1 MASLTIRL
9 LGIPEIRYGERALS
23 FRTRKVLALL
33 VYLAVERGMLGRGS
47 LMALLWP
54 ESPAKSAAAS
64 LRVTLS
70 RLRKAL
76 ELAGDVIITEGG
88 HVGFDFNYAIDLDL
102 NWLATAARP
111 ETAPDE
117 LNPIL
122 ALDRGGFLAGF
133 TLPDAPGFDNWA
145 AIQRET
151 CQRQLETVYD
161 RLSQHLLAIHN
172 NAAAVET
179 AARWVARAPL
189 SEQAYRRL
197 MAAQAL
203 NGQRSAAL
211 QTYEQL
217 RVTLQQELSLE
228 PSRETAVLADNIG
241 QGRVVENRSGLSSG
255 EGSGSTGAAERRLLL
270 PLVGRSS
277 EHSQLV
283 ATFGQASQD
292 EAQVVAVIGAAG
304 SGKTRLVSAFQE
316 WVLLDSPEAE
326 VWQGRAF
333 ETGGRLVYQPVVE
346 ALRTRLEAVNAPE
359 DLLEDVWLAEL
370 SQLMPELRAR
380 YPDLPPPLTGDA
392 HFVRARLFEALA
404 LLGSALA
411 TGRTAVLV
419 LDDMQWADADTLD
432 LVHYLARRWAETGV
446 PILLLLAI
454 RQEAYAVD
462 AALREWLANLG
473 RDATLTRLLLD
484 SLSGVA
490 VEQLVNRLAGES
502 KDKTTTTS
510 STFAAWLWAET
521 RGLPFFIEALLQML
535 IEQGILPVIGEDKPI
550 HDFAAALNHVRS
562 VAQVPIPPGVR
573 EVIQARLAQHSKD
586 EGALLLAAAV
596 LGRTCTFER
605 LCHVADLPETEALE
619 ALETLLDSRLLTE
632 RPSDRQPYTLAHDYI
647 REVVYAESREA
658 RRRVFHR
665 RALLALE
672 AVAAPAAECAF
683 HALAALLD
691 EPAFRYSVAAGSEAF
706 AAYAAQEALGH
717 FDAARE
723 VAQRMQSMGEV
734 ADEELFGLMYR
745 QRGLA
750 LELNQDDASAQDNY
764 EEMRETAVKH
774 GSKTLELASLIS
786 QSNLHGH
793 YTGVFNPLKSKELAQ
808 AALVLSR
815 ELGDRE
821 AEAGALWGLQVAEL
835 YSAGDSKQVVA
846 YGEQALALARELD
859 LKELMG
865 LVLNNLCWPFGAQR
879 RLEEVRAILLEAQA
893 IWRELGNLQK
903 LAEASRFM
911 LIIHS
916 LAGDHGS
923 TLVDAPQLTELG
935 AAIGSR
941 LDEVE
946 SLLWLAAVHARQGR
960 FGQALDCVEQYGDY
974 AESLGHAN
982 EKHGHQY
989 GRIRIYRTVGA
1000 LNESERWADQLSAER
1015 ENVPPNFITHYFVE
1029 VARTKIARGKLDE
1042 GRVILDELLA
1052 VLPFD
1057 AVWSYNI
1064 IDIALGYGELNLAL
1078 NQPALLFA
1086 GLEERLRPYR
1096 EAGFLYYLADEYWL
1110 RGRANLA
1117 LGQFDPARVALQKA
1131 IAAAEAQEERAVLCQ
1146 ILASLADVEDAC
1158 GNAVAAENLRDEARE
1173 AVSYIAE
1180 HAGELRESFLARPE
1194 VQAVLTHPQ
1203 TEVNRDS

>member
-1 MASLTIRL
+1 MASLVIRL
-9 LGIPEIRYGERALS
+9 LGTPEIQFGEQPLS

-33 VYLAVERGMLGRGS
+33 VYLVMERGMHSRES

-54 ESPAKSAAAS
+54 ESPASSAAAS

-70 RLRKAL
+70 RLRKGL
-76 ELAGDVIITEGG
+76 DTAGDVIISEGG
-88 HVGFDFNYAIDLDL
+88 HIGFDADYAMDLDL
-102 NWLATAARP
+102 EWLATAAQP
-111 ETAPDE
+111 ETAPDDLE
-117 LNPIL
+117 PIL
-122 ALDRGGFLAGF
+122 TLDRGEFLEGFA
-133 TLPDAPGFDNWA
+133 LPDAPEFDTWA
-145 AIQRET
+145 EIQRQIR
-151 CQRQLETVYD
+151 QRQLETVYD
-161 RLSQHLLAIHN
+161 RLSQHLLATRN

-217 RVTLQQELSLE
+217 RTTLQQELGLE
-228 PSRETAVLADNIG
+228 PGRETAVLADNISR
-241 QGRVVENRSGLSSG
+241 GRVGEDRSGPASG
-255 EGSGSTGAAERRLLL
+255 ESSRLTGAPGRHLLL
-270 PLVGRSS
+270 PLVGRSE

-283 ATFGQASQD
+283 AAFGRTSQ
-292 EAQVVAVIGAAG
+292 EGAQVVAVLGAAG

-316 WVLLDSPEAE
+316 WVSLESPGAE
-326 VWQGRAF
+326 FWQGRAF
-333 ETGGRLVYQPVVE
+333 ETGGRLAYQPVVE
-346 ALRTRLEAVNAPE
+346 ALRLRVEQVNAPE

-392 HFVRARLFEALA
+392 NFVRARLFEAVA
-404 LLGSALA
+404 NLGDALA
-411 TGRTAVLV
+411 HRRPAVFV

-432 LVHYLARRWAETGV
+432 LVHYLARRWAELDA
-446 PILLLLAI
+446 PIMVLLTI
-454 RQEAYAVD
+454 RQEAYA
-462 AALREWLANLG
+462 ANASLREWLAKLG
-473 RDATLTRLLLD
+473 RDVTLSRLLLD
-484 SLSGVA
+484 SLNGAA
-490 VEQLVNRLAGES
+490 VQELVEHLSSRPVDEEA
-502 KDKTTTTS
+502 TTAFS
-510 STFAAWLWAET
+510 AWLWAET
-521 RGLPFFIEALLQML
+521 RGLPFFIEALLHML
-535 IEQGILPVIGEDKPI
+535 VKQGILPVIDKDMPTY
-550 HDFAAALNHVRS
+550 DFAAALSHVRS
-562 VAQVPIPPGVR
+562 MAQVPIPPGVR
-573 EVIQARLAQHSKD
+573 EVIRARLAQHSKD

-596 LGRTCTFER
+596 LGRTSTFER
-605 LCHVADLPETEALE
+605 LCQVADLSEGDALE
-619 ALETLLDSRLLTE
+619 ALDSLLDGRLLSE

-647 REVVYAESREA
+647 REVVYTESREA

-672 AVAAPAAECAF
+672 AAAAPAAECAF

-691 EPAFRYSVAAGSEAF
+691 EPAFRFSVAAGSEAF
-706 AAYAAQEALGH
+706 AAYAVQEALAH

-723 VAQRMQSMGEV
+723 VAQRMHAQGEV
-734 ADEELFGLMYR
+734 TDEELLGLLYR
-745 QRGLA
+745 KRGLA
-750 LELNQDDASAQDNY
+750 LELSQEDAAAQANY
-764 EEMRETAVKH
+764 EEMRQTAVQR
-774 GSKTLELASLIS
+774 GSKTLELSALIS

-793 YTGVFNPLKSKELAQ
+793 YTGVFDPFKSKELAQ
-808 AALVLSR
+808 AALVLAR

-846 YGEQALALARELD
+846 YGEQALALARELG

-893 IWRELGNLQK
+893 IWRELGNLPR

-916 LAGDHGS
+916 LTGDHGS
-923 TLVDAPQLTELG
+923 MLVDAPKLTELG

-946 SLLWLAAVHARQGR
+946 SLLWLASVHARQGR
-960 FGQALDCVEQYGDY
+960 FGQALNYLEQYGQY
-974 AESLGHAN
+974 AESLGHTN

-1000 LNESERWADQLSAER
+1000 LIESEHWADQLYAER
-1015 ENVPPNFITHYFVE
+1015 GNVPPNFTTQYFVE
-1029 VARTKIARGKLDE
+1029 IARVKIARGKLEE
-1042 GRVILDELLA
+1042 GRAILDEMLA
-1052 VLPFD
+1052 ALPFD
-1057 AVWSYNI
+1057 AVWSFNI

-1078 NQPALLFA
+1078 NQPADLFA

-1096 EAGFLYYLADEYWL
+1096 EAGFLYYLAVEQWL

-1117 LGQFDPARVALQKA
+1117 LSHYDLAREALQQA
-1131 IAAAEAQEERAVLCQ
+1131 IDAAEAQEERAVLWQ
-1146 ILASLADVEDAC
+1146 ILASLAEVEDAC
-1158 GNAVAAENLRDEARE
+1158 GNTELAERVRERARE
-1173 AVSYIAE
+1173 VVSFIAE
-1180 HAGELRESFLARPE
+1180 HAGEMRESFLARPE
-1194 VQAVLTHPQ
+1194 VQAVLMPY
-1203 TEVNRDS
+1203 